1 MCRSLTNKELK
12 LLLNYLWKPA
22 GTAWPS
28 GMVQCDNPNLRPHT
42 LMLNVYSLGGR
53 DQYWNILI
61 LDCPYRA
68 STCLPNHSMYP
79 GNFYCSGIICTFT
92 KEESPNIKMLKRTFR
107 KSMLLLRDC
116 YLILILYGCIYG
128 VTTNNRFITA
138 VII

>member
-1 MCRSLTNKELK
+1 M
-12 LLLNYLWKPA
+12 
-22 GTAWPS
+22 
-28 GMVQCDNPNLRPHT
+28 
-42 LMLNVYSLGGR
+42 
-53 DQYWNILI
+53 LI

-68 STCLPNHSMYP
+68 SMCLPNHSMYP

-92 KEESPNIKMLKRTFR
+92 KEESLNIKMLKRTFR

-138 VII
+138 VIIFPEWKLIFKIVYREYTILLNYIYTCNACMVILRDYTWTI